1 MQCMMSHSTVLPLGV
16 TVDDTSVNA
25 EKGSRH
31 SSSRRPDID
40 LLRVSLTWAIL
51 LFHVVLIYAPFLFY
65 YVR

>member
-31 SSSRRPDID
+31 RSSRRPDID

>member
-1 MQCMMSHSTVLPLGV
+1 MMSHSTVLPLGV
-16 TVDDTSVNA
+16 TVDDTGV
-25 EKGSRH
+25 EKGNRH
-31 SSSRRPDID
+31 RGSRRPDID